1 MKPVSLLW
9 LIPVL
14 PALGALVNGLFGTL
28 WEKRGKK
35 GIVTAVAIASTA
47 LALCLALWNI
57 GFLYGFDWNSVPEL
71 PANISVDVEHRALS
85 LELADWIPVGEFIN
99 EEGRVGNFDVG
110 WLFVLD
116 PLSAIMLFVVC
127 FVGFLIHVYSIGY
140 MAHDQGYARYFCY
153 LNLFMAMML
162 VLILGGNYLVMFVG
176 WEGVGLCSY
185 LLIGFYYK
193 KDFCADAGKKAF
205 LTNRIGDM
213 GFAAGMMLMLYWFG
227 TLDIAAA
234 NGLAVSGAIP
244 GWVLTA
250 VGILFFVGATGKSA
264 QIPLFVWLPDAMA
277 GPTPVS
283 ALIHAATMV
292 TSGVYMVARSNGIYT
307 MSPDALM
314 VVAGVGCLTAFV
326 AATIGLVQNDIKKV
340 LAYST
345 VSQLG
350 YMFLGVG
357 VGAYAAGI
365 FHLYTHAF
373 FKGLLFLAAGSV
385 IHAMSGEQD
394 IRKMGK
400 LFRKIPVTAYT
411 WLVGTIAIAGIPFFS
426 GFFSKDEIL
435 WKVFSSAEGVG
446 HFPPLY
452 AKALWIVGVGAALM
466 TAFYMFR
473 VTYLT
478 FFNSDRVSEEAK
490 SHLHESP
497 KVMTIPLVILAVG
510 SVLGGYVGLPHVVT
524 KWKFLSF
531 GKFWENW
538 LHPVLWQP
546 HGGGAEHGAANAAE
560 KAGHAASHAGQAAA
574 EWGAMGISI
583 LAAVVGI
590 LLATRWYS
598 RETEIP
604 SKVAGSHP
612 AGYRTLLNK
621 YWVDEIYLGAF
632 IRPFMSMSRI
642 ASGIDKWLVDG
653 TVNVVAYSNEVFGM
667 LLRFFQTGYIRNYGL
682 FILLGLLVFLFFF
695 L

>member
-1 MKPVSLLW
+1 MKPISLLW

-28 WEKRGKK
+28 WEKRGRK
-35 GIVTAVAIASTA
+35 GLVTAVAIASTA

-57 GFLYGFDWNSVPEL
+57 GWLAGVDWDSVGRDL
-71 PANISVDVEHRALS
+71 PANVGVDPEHRALS
-85 LELADWIPVGEFIN
+85 LTVAQWIPVGDFVTGLGEAGSF
-99 EEGRVGNFDVG
+99 RVD

-116 PLSAIMLFVVC
+116 PLSAVMLFVVC
-127 FVGFLIHVYSIGY
+127 VVGFLIHVYSIGY
-140 MAHDQGYARYFCY
+140 MAHDTGYGRYFCY
-153 LNLFMAMML
+153 MNLFMAMML
-162 VLILGGNYLVMFVG
+162 TLVLGGNYLVMFVG

-185 LLIGFYYK
+185 LLIGFYYQR
-193 KDFCADAGKKAF
+193 DYCADAGKKAF

-227 TLDIAAA
+227 TLDIAEA
-234 NGLAVSGAIP
+234 NGIAVSGAIP

-264 QIPLFVWLPDAMA
+264 QIPLYVWLPDAMA

-326 AATIGLVQNDIKKV
+326 AATIGLTQNDIKKV

-373 FKGLLFLAAGSV
+373 FKGLLFLASGSV

-394 IRKMGK
+394 IRKMGR
-400 LFRKIPVTAYT
+400 LFKRIPVTAWT
-411 WLVGTIAIAGIPFFS
+411 WMAGTVAIAGIPFFS

-435 WKVFSSAEGVG
+435 WKALTSAEGAG
-446 HFPPLY
+446 HFPPAY
-452 AKALWIVGVGAALM
+452 ARALWIAGVAAALM

-473 VTYLT
+473 LTYLT
-478 FFNSDRVSEEAK
+478 FFNSDRVGEEA
-490 SHLHESP
+490 SHHVHESP
-497 KVMTIPLVILAVG
+497 KTMTVPLVILAVG
-510 SVLGGYVGLPHVVT
+510 SVIGGYIGLPRL
-524 KWKFLSF
+524 FLKEGS
-531 GKFWENW
+531 FWEHW
-538 LHPVLWQP
+538 MEPILYHPAVS
-546 HGGGAEHGAANAAE
+546 HGAAHGAEHGI
-560 KAGHAASHAGQAAA
+560 HDASL
-574 EWGAMGISI
+574 ELTVMGASI
-583 LAAVVGI
+583 LVAVLGI
-590 LLATRWYS
+590 VVATRFYY
-598 RETEIP
+598 RETDIP
-604 SKVAGSHP
+604 SKLAVRLPG
-612 AGYRTLLNK
+612 GYRTLLNK
-621 YWVDEIYLGAF
+621 YWVDEIYLGVF
-632 IRPFMSMSRI
+632 IRPFVSMSRI

-682 FILLGLLVFLFFF
+682 FFLLGLLVFLFFF